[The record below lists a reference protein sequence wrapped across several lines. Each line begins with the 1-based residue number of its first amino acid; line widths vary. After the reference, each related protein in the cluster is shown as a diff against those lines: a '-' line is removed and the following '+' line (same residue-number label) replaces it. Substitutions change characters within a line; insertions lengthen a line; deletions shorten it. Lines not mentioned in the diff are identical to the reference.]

1 MKTNEKSFYRYVSS
15 KMKIREN
22 VSPMLKGAEGVM
34 PQLMENAKTP
44 NALLALPF
52 IGNICLQES
61 QTSEICGEV

>member
-1 MKTNEKSFYRYVSS
+1 
-15 KMKIREN
+15 MKIREN